1 MKIHIICCLA
11 IQFSTLA
18 FGCNAGQIRGYI
30 KTDATQ
36 TDKTPKIKILFSGKE
51 TMTNDE
57 GFFSVPLDERVNRY
71 SLLICKNV
79 RQNFVKTNTIRNV
92 CMEPDN
98 DYCYYEFE
106 RIGIADDLWRQ
117 QEKRLNMQNPVTPEN
132 CIIMLMDPA
141 CVARLEPWKVSL
153 PAATVKVPMIVLKKE
168 VDNKTLQAESAKS
181 LLLAL
186 DEKPFHENIKEEVR
200 AVAENSAKQPVTVS
214 LTQ

>member
-1 MKIHIICCLA
+1 
-11 IQFSTLA
+11 
-18 FGCNAGQIRGYI
+18 
-30 KTDATQ
+30 
-36 TDKTPKIKILFSGKE
+36 
-51 TMTNDE
+51 
-57 GFFSVPLDERVNRY
+57 
-71 SLLICKNV
+71 
-79 RQNFVKTNTIRNV
+79 
-92 CMEPDN
+92 
-98 DYCYYEFE
+98 
-106 RIGIADDLWRQ
+106 
-117 QEKRLNMQNPVTPEN
+117 
-132 CIIMLMDPA
+132 MDPA